1 MEAKWSRNG
10 ARGHLVEC
18 ARTMVFT
25 VREAYREVWGRLRE
39 PTFYK
44 PRRLTL
50 PGGASERI
58 LADMER
64 FGGPHGCR
72 LGIKMWTFF
81 RLGNRV
87 KIPENKQTFWST
99 LGRGRRQGRGLPEA
113 SESENLETD
122 LTRPAPPSGVRR
134 ILRAAPSATGPL

>member
-1 MEAKWSRNG
+1 MHALFAYFLHVVPKVLPRPPKMEAKWSRNG

-64 FGGPHGCR
+64 FGCPQGCR

-81 RLGNRV
+81 RLGNKV
-87 KIPENKQTFWST
+87 KILENK
-99 LGRGRRQGRGLPEA
+99 
-113 SESENLETD
+113 
-122 LTRPAPPSGVRR
+122 
-134 ILRAAPSATGPL
+134 

>member
-1 MEAKWSRNG
+1 MEQKGGPAPVRAEFTEKVQKKLWIWSGFDSFVAPFLHFLEDVFLMFFGARFIRVFFACGAQSSPRPPKMEAKWSRNSG
-10 ARGHLVEC
+10 RGHLVEC

-64 FGGPHGCR
+64 FGCPQGCG
-72 LGIKMWTFF
+72 LGIKM
-81 RLGNRV
+81 
-87 KIPENKQTFWST
+87 
-99 LGRGRRQGRGLPEA
+99 
-113 SESENLETD
+113 
-122 LTRPAPPSGVRR
+122 
-134 ILRAAPSATGPL
+134 